1 MSPNQPASSSS
12 PLTFILE
19 LLPEP
24 TGQVKIPSGPSTS
37 GRTSPPP
44 ASRTLA
50 LQLLHLLHT
59 QSVAHLA
66 SLAMEL
72 ELLESAPAYLSEMG
86 LEGDSS
92 RSRTRQNED
101 DDATWKLDVQA
112 INRRMK
118 PKELISGGGK
128 VLRPFVILPSTQ
140 GLSDRARVQA
150 EVFREGRRLPTMTVE
165 EYLEEEQRRGNI
177 ITGGGYVETSGRG

>member
-1 MSPNQPASSSS
+1 MSPGQPSASSS
-12 PLTFILE
+12 PLAFILE

-24 TGQVKIPSGPSTS
+24 SGQVKIPSGPSTS
-37 GRTSPPP
+37 GRSSPQPTSR
-44 ASRTLA
+44 ALA

-59 QSVAHLA
+59 QAVAHQS

-72 ELLESAPAYLSEMG
+72 DLLESAPAHLSPVDPDA
-86 LEGDSS
+86 DSS
-92 RSRTRQNED
+92 RSRSRLDED
-101 DDATWKLDVQA
+101 QDATWKLDVQA
-112 INRRMK
+112 MNRRMR

-177 ITGGGYVETSGRG
+177 ITGGG